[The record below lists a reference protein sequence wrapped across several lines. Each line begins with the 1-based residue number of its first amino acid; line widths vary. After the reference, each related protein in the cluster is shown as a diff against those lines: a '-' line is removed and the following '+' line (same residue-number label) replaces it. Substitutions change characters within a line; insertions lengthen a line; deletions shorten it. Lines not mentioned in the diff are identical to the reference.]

1 MLCPFELRPEVVRA
15 AGLEPATTRL
25 AVEGTPVC
33 ASGRLEMSSNGTAA
47 QASFDLAARPRFER
61 GPPGSEPGVVPVPPP
76 RMGLDGETR
85 TPNPRLPTPVR

>member
-33 ASGRLEMSSNGTAA
+33 ASGRLEMSSSGTAA
-47 QASFDLAARPRFER
+47 QASSLAARPRFER

-76 RMGLDGETR
+76 RNGLDGETR